1 MSDVITNLNVFASDK
16 RFVDFAGLDYFW
28 DKAKKYVDD
37 ADTVLSGRIDKVA
50 GDLSDLQS
58 IVGELTGNAG
68 AGQSIAD
75 RINAAIAALKL
86 EETYEKVGVA
96 ETKANAAKDAAV
108 AAANKYTDDEIAE
121 LDGKASGY
129 AAQALADAKSYA
141 DGKFQVAGDY
151 EAAGAAAQA
160 LADAKSY
167 ADGLDTAMS
176 GRVAVLEAIDHD
188 QLAADASAA
197 AVATILDGAPE
208 KFDTLKEVAQ
218 WIADSETAASAA
230 DLVNRVKE
238 LEDTTATTEYV
249 DGLNTTMSGRVD
261 VLEAAKDN
269 YVAADTE
276 LASTL
281 RGEIATAKS
290 GAISDAKDY
299 TDGEITKVSGTVAEL
314 SGTVA
319 SNLTE
324 VKSYADGVAA
334 TAKAEAIADT
344 DTKLAGYTNTT
355 DMAALIAAAKAEAI
369 ADAKGKI
376 DSLTET
382 VNLKADKTYVDSQD
396 ASVLASAK
404 AYATTYTDQL
414 FSSVKFASE
423 AEIDGIFKVVAE

>member
-1 MSDVITNLNVFASDK
+1 MSDVIKNLNVFASDK

-37 ADTVLSGRIDKVA
+37 ADTVLSGRINKVA
-50 GDLSDLQS
+50 GDLADLQAT
-58 IVGELTGNAG
+58 VGELTGNAG

-75 RINAAIAALKL
+75 RINAAITALKL

-96 ETKANAAKDAAV
+96 ETKANAAKDAAI

-141 DGKFQVAGDY
+141 DD
-151 EAAGAAAQA
+151 
-160 LADAKSY
+160 
-167 ADGLDTAMS
+167 LDNVMS

-188 QLAADASAA
+188 KLAADASAA

-218 WIADSETAASAA
+218 WIADSESAASAA
-230 DLVNRVKE
+230 DLVTRVGA
-238 LEDTTATTEYV
+238 LESGKADTTYV
-249 DGLNTTMSGRVD
+249 DDLDTAMSGRVD

-290 GAISDAKDY
+290 GAISDAKAY
-299 TDGEITKVSGTVAEL
+299 TDAEVKKVSDTVAEL
-314 SGTVA
+314 SGTVT

-324 VKSYADGVAA
+324 AKSYADGVAA
-334 TAKAEAIADT
+334 TAEANAKADT
-344 DTKLAGYTNTT
+344 VEKLKSYTTTT
-355 DMAALIAAAKAEAI
+355 DMEAAIAAAKTAAI

-376 DSLTET
+376 DSLTT
-382 VNLKADKTYVDSQD
+382 VVNAKADTTYVDSQD
-396 ASVLASAK
+396 ATVLAGAK
-404 AYATTYTDQL
+404 AYASAYTDQL

>member
-1 MSDVITNLNVFASDK
+1 M
-16 RFVDFAGLDYFW
+16 
-28 DKAKKYVDD
+28 
-37 ADTVLSGRIDKVA
+37 
-50 GDLSDLQS
+50 
-58 IVGELTGNAG
+58 
-68 AGQSIAD
+68 
-75 RINAAIAALKL
+75 
-86 EETYEKVGVA
+86 
-96 ETKANAAKDAAV
+96 
-108 AAANKYTDDEIAE
+108 
-121 LDGKASGY
+121 
-129 AAQALADAKSYA
+129 
-141 DGKFQVAGDY
+141 
-151 EAAGAAAQA
+151 
-160 LADAKSY
+160 
-167 ADGLDTAMS
+167 
-176 GRVAVLEAIDHD
+176 
-188 QLAADASAA
+188 
-197 AVATILDGAPE
+197 
-208 KFDTLKEVAQ
+208 
-218 WIADSETAASAA
+218 
-230 DLVNRVKE
+230 
-238 LEDTTATTEYV
+238 EDTTATTEYV